1 MKTLA
6 RMLSVGS
13 AVLSALTLVRVRT
26 PWQMV
31 LVFLPKLVAGAC
43 SPFLALAG
51 GVGALLGL
59 VRKDPAAA
67 IGGVVGAVLAA
78 RHVARVTAPHD
89 AFAQTWG
96 PDWPSRI
103 PPTLHARMVPT
114 RYRFLPPAPP
124 QVPWERDVRIGMH
137 HETGDPLLVDV
148 WQPPSTVSPTGLAL
162 IHLHGSGWHLQDK
175 DFATRPFFRRLAGQ
189 GHLVVDVAYTLA
201 PRARLHGMLADVK
214 RAIAWTKTHAA
225 DYGADPDR
233 VVLVG
238 GSAGGHLALLAAY
251 TPNHPECDPGD
262 LEADTSVRAVVSY
275 YGVVDLE
282 AVHDDL
288 NRLYGGLLF
297 DRNPLTRQVVAG
309 LEPLLR
315 RIRVLSPG
323 AVLVSP
329 AQMVPG
335 LLGAEPEEVPALCQL
350 GSPIHHVGPHCPP
363 TLLLHGSHDLGI
375 LPEHVR
381 RLHRA
386 LLEAGCTSVYI
397 EFPETEHGFDLICP
411 RWSPSV
417 QAATYDLERFLA
429 LMV

>member
-1 MKTLA
+1 MRTLS
-6 RMLSVGS
+6 RILGVGT

-31 LVFLPKLVAGAC
+31 LLYLPKLVASAC

-59 VRKDPAAA
+59 ACKDPASTV
-67 IGGVVGAVLAA
+67 GGVAGALLAA
-78 RHVARVTAPHD
+78 RYVARVTAPHA

-103 PPTLHARMVPT
+103 PLTLRARMAPT

-124 QVPWERDVRIGMH
+124 QVPWERNVRIGTH
-137 HETGDPLLVDV
+137 HETGVPLLADV
-148 WQPPSTVSPTGLAL
+148 WQPPSGVPPTGLAL
-162 IHLHGSGWHLQDK
+162 IYLHGSGWHLQDK

-201 PRARLHGMLADVK
+201 PQARLHGMLADVK
-214 RAIAWTKTHAA
+214 RAIAWTKAHAA
-225 DYGADPDR
+225 DYSADPER
-233 VVLVG
+233 VVLAG

-251 TPNHPECDPGD
+251 TPNHPACDPSD
-262 LEADTSVRAVVSY
+262 VEADTSVRAVVSY
-275 YGVVDLE
+275 YGVVDLQ

-288 NRLYGGLLF
+288 NRLYGGLPF
-297 DRNPLTRQVVAG
+297 DRDPLTRKVVAG

-315 RIRVLSPG
+315 RIRMLSPG

-329 AQMVPG
+329 VQMVSG
-335 LLGAEPEEVPALCQL
+335 LLGAEPAEVPELCRL
-350 GSPIHHVGPHCPP
+350 GSPIQHVGSHCPP
-363 TLLLHGSHDLGI
+363 TLLLHGAHDLGI
-375 LPEHVR
+375 LPVHVR
-381 RLHRA
+381 RLHEA

-397 EFPETEHGFDLICP
+397 EYPQTDHGFDLICP
-411 RWSPSV
+411 RWSPPV
-417 QAATYDLERFLA
+417 QAATCDLERFLA